1 MEEKLDFA
9 NVPSRYSLCL
19 NRQCPNAATCLR
31 QIAEVSAPD
40 DVECWTIISP
50 KRLASL
56 TGDCPYYRSNKKTRY
71 AMGFIN
77 ILDSLPY
84 KQMQE
89 VSKYLISHF
98 GQSTYYRARKGT
110 RPLLPTEQQFVLEKD
125 AKQTVLKNS
134 MPTMRT
140 TTGSNSFFHRDEKGF
155 SP

>member
-1 MEEKLDFA
+1 M
-9 NVPSRYSLCL
+9 
-19 NRQCPNAATCLR
+19 
-31 QIAEVSAPD
+31 
-40 DVECWTIISP
+40 
-50 KRLASL
+50 
-56 TGDCPYYRSNKKTRY
+56 

-98 GQSTYYRARKGT
+98 GQSTYYRARKEPV
-110 RPLLPTEQQFVLEKD
+110 RSYLPSNNSFSKHLKD
-125 AKQTVLKNS
+125 AKQTVVKNS